1 VEKQGRCDIHGIWL
15 GTDGQCHF
23 CLNKNAQVRQGTGTK
38 VISGGGEKKGVKT
51 MSKETQRGR
60 GD

>member
-1 VEKQGRCDIHGIWL
+1 VGSQGKCDVHGIWL
-15 GTDGQCHF
+15 DSNGNCHF
-23 CLNKNAQVRQGTGTK
+23 CVNDSAQTRQGTGTK

-60 GD
+60 RD